1 MAEKRMFAKT
11 IVESDM
17 FYNLSVKAQNLYF
30 HLGMVADDDGFMNN
44 ALTTCKSLG
53 FAKSVLQE
61 LIDKRYLLDCGD
73 GITCVKHWKVNN
85 TINKDRYKP
94 TMYQE
99 QLSKLSVKENKSYTE
114 HNDFGNKSETKSQQK
129 SYGTETQIRIDKN
142 REDKSKNSIEKIDDD
157 IQLYNARLL
166 EAGVSQS
173 TIDGAVYYY
182 QSLDCPQTKDFYLT
196 ILDVMQNKEIINKYA
211 YLKEIIRND
220 KNREIR
226 A

>member
-1 MAEKRMFAKT
+1 MAERRMFAKT
-11 IVESDM
+11 IVESGA
-17 FYNLSVKAQNLYF
+17 FYILTPKAQCLYM
-30 HLGMVADDDGFMNN
+30 HLCMNADDDGLLNN
-44 ALTTCKSLG
+44 AKVISRSLG
-53 FAKSVLQE
+53 FAKGVLQE
-61 LIDKRYLLDCGD
+61 LIESRFVLECDNDVIC
-73 GITCVKHWKVNN
+73 IKHWKINN
-85 TINKDRYKP
+85 TIAKDRYKP
-94 TMYQE
+94 TVYQDVLQKLIVKDNKAYTDRIQNDDNNSMYTDCIQ
-99 QLSKLSVKENKSYTE
+99 NDYT
-114 HNDFGNKSETKSQQK
+114 
-129 SYGTETQIRIDKN
+129 DKN
-142 REDKSKNSIEKIDDD
+142 SIGKYRLDKNSIEKIDDD

-220 KNREIR
+220 KNREIQ